1 MEMERNSLD
10 TDVLLVRKKIEIE
23 HSSFCFDLKEN
34 SERQYLQISQMDG
47 FSILLLSS
55 GISCFLKAF
64 DCFSSTSFE
73 HQEEGSN
80 RDKELKINGKEFC
93 FSAGQ
98 DHRGRFLKVSE
109 ALTST
114 DCKNIVIPCRKN
126 KNNGSQL
133 FMRTLQEIDTTAR
146 VLFPPYQQQQI
157 YIPLEQSVELADA
170 KTEFIMT
177 TNAQNSSTS
186 QSNKVSA
193 CYESSSCCDSKIMRI
208 GQKQFCFDLGNN
220 EKGHFLKISEGRG
233 TCRSSVIILLSQ
245 LKQFNEM
252 TGHFLDITND
262 LYSREGHLIDRNFK
276 KYSPPQVSENQLL
289 NAEDESCTVLPHES

>member
-1 MEMERNSLD
+1 MEMEKNSLD
-10 TDVLLVRKKIEIE
+10 TDVLLVRKKIEID

-80 RDKELKINGKEFC
+80 RDKELKINGKVFC

-98 DHRGRFLKVSE
+98 DHRGPFLKVSE

-114 DCKNIVIPCRKN
+114 DRKSIVIPCRKN
-126 KNNGSQL
+126 KNNGLQL

-146 VLFPPYQQQQI
+146 VLFPPYQQQI
-157 YIPLEQSVELADA
+157 YILSEQSVELENA
-170 KTEFIMT
+170 KTKFIMSH
-177 TNAQNSSTS
+177 NAQSSSTS
-186 QSNKVSA
+186 QSNKEFA
-193 CYESSSCCDSKIMRI
+193 RYESSRYCDSKIMRV

-220 EKGHFLKISEGRG
+220 EKGHFLKISEERG
-233 TCRSSVIILLSQ
+233 TCRSSVIIPLSQ

-262 LYSREGHLIDRNFK
+262 SYSREGHLIGRNFK
-276 KYSPPQVSENQLL
+276 KYNPPQVSKNQVL
-289 NAEDESCTVLPHES
+289 NAEDESYTVLPYES